1 MLTKAQAI
9 ANHRTMWNWI
19 AQTSIQEQRCVE
31 KFEAFT
37 HFGWGPV
44 KHYCWCCEYND
55 EIGRINRCLRCLITD
70 CQPYFN
76 FWCRACVD
84 NDYITAA
91 RYAYQLAEL
100 PENPEA

>member
-19 AQTSIQEQRCVE
+19 AQTSIQKQRCVE
-31 KFEAFT
+31 KYEAFA

-44 KHYCWCCEYND
+44 KCLCWCCEYGD
-55 EIGRINRCLRCLITD
+55 RINELNMCLRCPITH
-70 CQPYFN
+70 CLPYFEP
-76 FWCRACVD
+76 WRGACDD
-84 NDYITAA
+84 NDYIAAA

-100 PENPEA
+100 HENPEA